1 MLPWQVDKMVD
12 VRSSASSANDI
23 CSLSPYTEV
32 FVPEQPNP
40 EVITHLY
47 CVNITVSNYIVPLCV
62 YLCVCVSALHVCV
75 CTCVYLCLCVYTY
88 ICMYIIEIRPL
99 AFYEIEKNVI
109 TLCTHYI
116 SKPLT
121 LLLALVLTSMMIVFH
136 CS

>member
-12 VRSSASSANDI
+12 VRSSASSAKDI

-62 YLCVCVSALHVCV
+62 YLCVCVCVCMRSCVRVLYACVLHVCV
-75 CTCVYLCLCVYTY
+75 CTYIRMCVRLCVHVRICVCVYIHIYMYVYN
-88 ICMYIIEIRPL
+88 R
-99 AFYEIEKNVI
+99 N
-109 TLCTHYI
+109 
-116 SKPLT
+116 
-121 LLLALVLTSMMIVFH
+121 
-136 CS
+136 

>member
-62 YLCVCVSALHVCV
+62 YLCVCQCAVCV
-75 CTCVYLCLCVYTY
+75 CVRVCVHVFVCACAVCMRVACVCVCVYVHTYVCASVRICAYLCLCVYTY
-88 ICMYIIEIRPL
+88 IYMYVYNR
-99 AFYEIEKNVI
+99 N
-109 TLCTHYI
+109 
-116 SKPLT
+116 
-121 LLLALVLTSMMIVFH
+121 
-136 CS
+136 